1 MSASTA
7 IVAAV
12 LLPLGVA
19 PLIALL
25 GRRANLREAA
35 TLLAGLGTFIAVC
48 TLVPKVAAGARPAV
62 HLVEVFPGLSLVFEI
77 GRASCR
83 ERV

>member
-25 GRRANLREAA
+25 GRRPNLREMA
-35 TLLAGLGTFIAVC
+35 TLLAGLGTFAFG
-48 TLVPKVAAGARPAV
+48 LHLGAQSR
-62 HLVEVFPGLSLVFEI
+62 
-77 GRASCR
+77 RR
-83 ERV
+83 